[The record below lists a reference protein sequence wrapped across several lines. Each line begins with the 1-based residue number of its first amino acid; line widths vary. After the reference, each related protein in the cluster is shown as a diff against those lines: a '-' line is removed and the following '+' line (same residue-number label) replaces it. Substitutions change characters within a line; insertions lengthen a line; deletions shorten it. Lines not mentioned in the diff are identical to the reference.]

1 MLAEILPPQVA
12 VAEAVED
19 PPQAALFPE
28 EEERIARAVPS
39 RQREFG
45 TGRWCARQALAAL
58 GQPPVAIPSGARGA
72 PSWPDGITG
81 SITHCAGY
89 RAAAV
94 ARAQDVE
101 SIGVDAEPNEPIPG
115 DVLRLVADDAER
127 AWVTELLAAAPA
139 VSWDRLLFSAKESVY
154 KAWYPLTGRWLDF
167 SEASLTVD
175 AAARTFAARLLVP
188 ATRPDG
194 RPLAGFTG
202 RWLARDGLLVT
213 VIVLPRAGGADD
225 AG

>member
-1 MLAEILPPQVA
+1 MTPAEPGSPGPRLLAVSDLHVSFAANREIV
-12 VAEAVED
+12 
-19 PPQAALFPE
+19 AALRPGS
-28 EEERIARAVPS
+28 P
-39 RQREFG
+39 G
-45 TGRWCARQALAAL
+45 DWLL
-58 GQPPVAIPSGARGA
+58 VA
-72 PSWPDGITG
+72 
-81 SITHCAGY
+81 
-89 RAAAV
+89 
-94 ARAQDVE
+94 
-101 SIGVDAEPNEPIPG
+101 G

-194 RPLAGFTG
+194 RPLTGFTG
-202 RWLARDGLLVT
+202 RWLARDGLVLT